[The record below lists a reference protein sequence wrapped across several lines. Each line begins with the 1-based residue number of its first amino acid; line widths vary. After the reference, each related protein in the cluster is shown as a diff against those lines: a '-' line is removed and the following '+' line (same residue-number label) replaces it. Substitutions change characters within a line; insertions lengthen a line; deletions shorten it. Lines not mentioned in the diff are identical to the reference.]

1 MKCIAQFEKVR
12 SASRTMV
19 KLSDSEIS
27 EVLLRLAD
35 AAEANI
41 PFIVDENKKD
51 LERMEPSN
59 PKYDRLMLSDKRI
72 RDIAADIRNVAS
84 LPCPIGELLE
94 EKTLPNGLSIKKV
107 RVPLG
112 VVGVIYEARPNVTF
126 DVFALVLPLGQ
137 CLRAQRRQRCR
148 FLEPRHSGHHPC
160 RTGRVQHQPQCGATT
175 SPRPLCSR

>member
-59 PKYDRLMLSDKRI
+59 PKYDRLMLSEKRI

-84 LPCPIGELLE
+84 LPLSLSANCSKRKLCQTDCP
-94 EKTLPNGLSIKKV
+94 SKKYAFPSV
-107 RVPLG
+107 W
-112 VVGVIYEARPNVTF
+112 
-126 DVFALVLPLGQ
+126 LV
-137 CLRAQRRQRCR
+137 
-148 FLEPRHSGHHPC
+148 
-160 RTGRVQHQPQCGATT
+160 
-175 SPRPLCSR
+175 